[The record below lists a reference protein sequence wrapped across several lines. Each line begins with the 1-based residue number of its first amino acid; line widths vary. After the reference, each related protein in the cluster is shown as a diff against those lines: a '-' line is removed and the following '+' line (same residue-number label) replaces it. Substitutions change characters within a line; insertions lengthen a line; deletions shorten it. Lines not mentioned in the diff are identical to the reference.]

1 MAENKE
7 KSYDIT
13 YNNGSLRLEVI
24 VVDELI
30 KQMINF
36 IYESE
41 EYKEYQRLK
50 KVLEDNIELKNKIN
64 YLKKQQL
71 EQELRKRNGEFVSE
85 EEKRRLNE
93 LYAELVLD
101 ENVSG
106 YLENERIVEDMI
118 VKVYDDLADA
128 VDLSLDFM

>member
-1 MAENKE
+1 M
-7 KSYDIT
+7 
-13 YNNGSLRLEVI
+13 EVI

-36 IYESE
+36 IHESA

-71 EQELRKRNGEFVSE
+71 EQELRKRNGESISE
-85 EEKRRLNE
+85 EEKRKLNE
-93 LYAELVLD
+93 LYTELVLNED
-101 ENVSG
+101 VST

-128 VDLSLDFM
+128 VELSLDFI

>member
-1 MAENKE
+1 M
-7 KSYDIT
+7 
-13 YNNGSLRLEVI
+13 
-24 VVDELI
+24 DELI

-41 EYKEYQRLK
+41 RYKEYQRLK
-50 KVLEDNIELKNKIN
+50 KVLENNIELKNKIN